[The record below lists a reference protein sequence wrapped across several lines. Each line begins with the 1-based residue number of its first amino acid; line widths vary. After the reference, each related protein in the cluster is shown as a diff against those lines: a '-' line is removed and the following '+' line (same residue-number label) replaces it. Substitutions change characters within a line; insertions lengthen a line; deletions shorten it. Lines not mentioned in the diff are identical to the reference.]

1 MPPQVISE
9 EDCPSTSRAF
19 QPFVDPQSPYFE
31 ESMAIDLYALVTTR
45 NMHARNHMPTC
56 FKYSKTQCRTRFPR
70 TIISE
75 STMDPETGLIRLK
88 RDHAWVNPYNSWIT
102 IMLRAN
108 HDCQFLFS
116 QIHALCSVNYVM
128 KYITKREQS
137 LHAKLT
143 IAAAVR
149 KEMVVARQQ
158 SNATSTDPSKSM
170 LIKLCNKLQS
180 HREVGLPEAISHL
193 LDFPDHY
200 TKATFIKLHTKHLLS
215 YIAQLWKL
223 LSLPQLD
230 HTATQDSNHE
240 QIEVPNDFDVNLM
253 VNHDGKN
260 PERIFTLVSSFNDYC
275 YQGPDLANFTLYD

>member
-1 MPPQVISE
+1 MPPQIVSE
-9 EDCPSTSRAF
+9 EDCPSASCAF
-19 QPFVDPQSPYFE
+19 QPFVDPQSLHFN
-31 ESMAIDLYALVTTR
+31 ESMAIDLYGLITTR

-56 FKYSKTQCRTRFPR
+56 FKYSKTQCRTPFPH
-70 TIISE
+70 TIIPE
-75 STMDPETGLIRLK
+75 STMDSQTGLIQLK
-88 RDHAWVNPYNSWIT
+88 RDHAWVNPYNSRIT
-102 IMLRAN
+102 IMLGVN

-149 KEMVVARQQ
+149 KEMVVAHQQ
-158 SNATSTDPSKSM
+158 SNSIGPDPSKSM

-193 LDFPDHY
+193 LGFPDHY

-215 YIAQLWKL
+215 YIARLWKL
-223 LSLPQLD
+223 LSLLR
-230 HTATQDSNHE
+230 TTTQDPDHE
-240 QIEVPNDFDVNLM
+240 QIEISNDFDVNLM
-253 VNHDGKN
+253 VN
-260 PERIFTLVSSFNDYC
+260 
-275 YQGPDLANFTLYD
+275 